1 VNKKVVGVIAAAVM
15 AVIGTVL
22 LVIFVQGAEDR
33 ALEGEEL
40 VTVLVAEQQI
50 PAGTPVGDIEEF
62 VQTEQIPEKI
72 APEGVIADLVQV
84 QGQVAAADI
93 IEGET
98 LVAGRF
104 VEPDQFSARRGSV
117 KVPEGLLEITIAMS
131 QEQFIGG
138 VPVPGDKVAL
148 IANGNRADFIP
159 SNADPLQGAGVPTD
173 PAAGGAIVDT
183 DLTITKIILQQA
195 LVTNVQGNPLP
206 EGPAVQSAA
215 DRVAPADGSILVTL
229 ALDGPDAERLLYV
242 RASQSLNAN
251 LHMALHNG
259 DALVVSEGISVE
271 NIINP
276 EAPVG

>member
-1 VNKKVVGVIAAAVM
+1 MNKKVVGVIAAAIM
-15 AVIGTVL
+15 AIVGTVL
-22 LVIFVQGAEDR
+22 LVVFVQGAEDR

-40 VTVLVAEQQI
+40 VTVLVAQQQI
-50 PAGTPVGDIEEF
+50 PAGTPVADIEQF
-62 VQTEQIPEKI
+62 VETEQIPEKI

-84 QGQVAAADI
+84 QGQLVAADI

-104 VEPDQFSARRGSV
+104 VQPDQFTARRGAV
-117 KVPEGLLEITIAMS
+117 EVPEGLLEVTIAMS

-138 VPVPGDKVAL
+138 VPVPGDKIAL
-148 IANGNRADFIP
+148 IATGERVDFIP
-159 SNADPLQGAGVPTD
+159 FNQDPLQGGTQD
-173 PAAGGAIVDT
+173 PATTPTTTVETGLKV
-183 DLTITKIILQQA
+183 TKIILQQA

-206 EGPAVQSAA
+206 EAPAVQSAT
-215 DRVAPADGSILVTL
+215 DRVAPAEGSLLITL
-229 ALDGPDAERLLYV
+229 ALDGPDTERLMYV
-242 RASQSLNAN
+242 RDGQSLNAN